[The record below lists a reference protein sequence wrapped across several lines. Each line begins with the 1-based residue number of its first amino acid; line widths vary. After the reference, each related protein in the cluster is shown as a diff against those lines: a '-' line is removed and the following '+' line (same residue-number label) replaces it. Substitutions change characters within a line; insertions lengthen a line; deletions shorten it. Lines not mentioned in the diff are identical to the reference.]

1 MTHQVLALKWRP
13 RDFHEV
19 VGQPHVVKALTNGLD
34 NNRLHHAFLFT
45 GTRGVGKT
53 TLARIFAKS
62 LNCERGVSSEPC
74 GECSI
79 CQEVDQGNFVDLI
92 EIDAAS
98 RTKVEDTREILD
110 NVQYAPTRGRYKI
123 YLIDEVHMLSN
134 SSFNALLKTLEE
146 PPAHVKFLL
155 ATTDPQKLPVTVLSR
170 CLRLQLKK
178 IDVPTIEKQLTLIL
192 KAEDVA
198 FEPQAV
204 TLIAQA
210 GEGSMR
216 DALSILDQAIA
227 YTNSNI
233 TATEIRAMLGLI
245 DDQHI
250 NYLLNAL
257 ATRNTSEVLAV
268 SQRLEVFGLD
278 YHALLEDLI
287 TAFHQLTLLQINP
300 DMMAYDID
308 DRELYLA
315 LKDQFS
321 AEDLQLFYQVALHG
335 RRDLHLHPN
344 AGLGFEMT
352 LLRMLLFSPLSE
364 RHMKAVQSKSDAA
377 ESAKKKVTPIAPSVD
392 ASQVSQTSQ
401 PPQNVE
407 AVANVEDLP
416 NPTQKTAP
424 VPLTPR
430 KKAEIEQFA
439 AELSDPIKRLE
450 ETASDHVDH
459 ADNTDSADNAP
470 PWDLPPVESYDQQEA
485 VQDSWIE
492 PEKTEVPKVD
502 ESGKKDDAIIV
513 EAPEVLPEEAI
524 DEVSSN
530 EESSKESPKTITS
543 AMLTNNDAWLKMV
556 SELQLESV
564 LRGIASTLAFEHFEN
579 GVLKLQRAEQDR
591 VFNVNEAGMRLSM
604 AISNYL
610 GEKVRCEL
618 EYVKHASELEE
629 ETLYERTDRINAE
642 KYEEVKA
649 AFSRDPIVRYLV
661 DECQGKFFEKTI
673 KVTE

>member
-233 TATEIRAMLGLI
+233 TAAAIRDMLGLI

-250 NYLLNAL
+250 NHLLNAL
-257 ATRNTSEVLAV
+257 ATRDTNEVLAV
-268 SQRLEVFGLD
+268 SQRLEAFGLD

-287 TAFHQLTLLQINP
+287 TAFHRLTLLQINP
-300 DMMAYDID
+300 DMMAYDIE

-364 RHMKAVQSKSDAA
+364 RHMKAVQAKADSA
-377 ESAKKKVTPIAPSVD
+377 ESAKKKVTPIAPSSD
-392 ASQVSQTSQ
+392 LSQTSQVSQS
-401 PPQNVE
+401 PQKIEVVE
-407 AVANVEDLP
+407 EIKDASSPV
-416 NPTQKTAP
+416 QKNSP
-424 VPLTPR
+424 VSLTPR

-439 AELSDPIKRLE
+439 AELSDPMKRLE
-450 ETASDHVDH
+450 ETASDHE
-459 ADNTDSADNAP
+459 DNTDNAP
-470 PWDLPPVESYDQQEA
+470 SWDLPPVESYDQQEA

-492 PEKTEVPKVD
+492 PEKIDAPKED
-502 ESGKKDDAIIV
+502 ESSKEDVVIV
-513 EAPEVLPEEAI
+513 EASDATDESSEETI
-524 DEVSSN
+524 DEASSN
-530 EESSKESPKTITS
+530 EESSSESPKTITS
-543 AMLTNNDAWLKMV
+543 AMLTNNDAWLQMV

-642 KYEEVKA
+642 KYEEVKE
-649 AFSRDPIVRYLV
+649 AFSRDPIVRYIV
-661 DECQGKFFEKTI
+661 DECQGKLFEKTI
-673 KVTE
+673 KMTE

>member
-233 TATEIRAMLGLI
+233 TAAAIRDMLGLI

-250 NYLLNAL
+250 NHLLNAL
-257 ATRNTSEVLAV
+257 ATRDTNEVLAV
-268 SQRLEVFGLD
+268 SQRLEAFGLD

-287 TAFHQLTLLQINP
+287 TAFHRLTLLQINP
-300 DMMAYDID
+300 DMMAYDIE

-364 RHMKAVQSKSDAA
+364 RHMKVVQAKADSA
-377 ESAKKKVTPIAPSVD
+377 ESAKKKVTPIAPITDSFQ
-392 ASQVSQTSQ
+392 ASHTSQ
-401 PPQNVE
+401 PPQKIE
-407 AVANVEDLP
+407 AVEDIKDASSP
-416 NPTQKTAP
+416 VQKNSP

-439 AELSDPIKRLE
+439 AELSDPMKRLE
-450 ETASDHVDH
+450 ETALENV
-459 ADNTDSADNAP
+459 DNTDNAP

-492 PEKTEVPKVD
+492 PEKIDVPKED
-502 ESGKKDDAIIV
+502 ESSKEDEVIVDASETI
-513 EAPEVLPEEAI
+513 EESSEESI

-530 EESSKESPKTITS
+530 EEISSESPKTITS
-543 AMLTNNDAWLKMV
+543 AMLTNNDAWLQMV

-642 KYEEVKA
+642 KYEEVKE
-649 AFSRDPIVRYLV
+649 AFSRDPIVRYIV
-661 DECQGKFFEKTI
+661 DECQGKLFEKTI

>member
-53 TLARIFAKS
+53 SLARIFAKS

-233 TATEIRAMLGLI
+233 TVAAIRDMLGLI

-250 NYLLNAL
+250 NHLLNAL
-257 ATRNTSEVLAV
+257 ATRNTNEVLAV
-268 SQRLEVFGLD
+268 SQRLEAFGLD

-287 TAFHQLTLLQINP
+287 TAFHRLTLLQINP
-300 DMMAYDID
+300 DMMAYDIE

-364 RHMKAVQSKSDAA
+364 RHMKAVQAKADSA
-377 ESAKKKVTPIAPSVD
+377 ESAKKKVTPIAPSSD
-392 ASQVSQTSQ
+392 ASQGSQTSHISQ
-401 PPQNVE
+401 PPQKIE
-407 AVANVEDLP
+407 AVEDIKDAP
-416 NPTQKTAP
+416 SPIQKNAP

-439 AELSDPIKRLE
+439 AELSDPMKRLE
-450 ETASDHVDH
+450 ETALENV
-459 ADNTDSADNAP
+459 DNTDNVP

-492 PEKTEVPKVD
+492 PEKSEAPKGCEPGKEDEV
-502 ESGKKDDAIIV
+502 IV
-513 EAPEVLPEEAI
+513 ETSETIEESSEESI

-530 EESSKESPKTITS
+530 EEISSESPKTITS
-543 AMLTNNDAWLKMV
+543 AMLTNNDAWLQMV

-642 KYEEVKA
+642 KYEEVKE
-649 AFSRDPIVRYLV
+649 AFSRDPIVRYIV
-661 DECQGKFFEKTI
+661 DECQGKLFEKTI

>member
-204 TLIAQA
+204 TLISQA

-233 TATEIRAMLGLI
+233 TAVAIRDMLGLI

-250 NYLLNAL
+250 NHLLNAL
-257 ATRNTSEVLAV
+257 ATRDTNEVLAV
-268 SQRLEVFGLD
+268 SQRLEAFGLD

-287 TAFHQLTLLQINP
+287 TAFHRLTLLQINP
-300 DMMAYDID
+300 DMMAYDIE

-364 RHMKAVQSKSDAA
+364 RHMKVVQAKADSA
-377 ESAKKKVTPIAPSVD
+377 ENAKKKVAQIAPSSD
-392 ASQVSQTSQ
+392 SSQTSQVSQPLQKIET
-401 PPQNVE
+401 
-407 AVANVEDLP
+407 VEDIEDAP
-416 NPTQKTAP
+416 SPIQKNSP

-439 AELSDPIKRLE
+439 AELSDPMKRLE
-450 ETASDHVDH
+450 ETASDHE
-459 ADNTDSADNAP
+459 DNAP

-492 PEKTEVPKVD
+492 PEKIDAPKED
-502 ESGKKDDAIIV
+502 ESSKEGDEVIV
-513 EAPEVLPEEAI
+513 ETLETTQESSEETI

-530 EESSKESPKTITS
+530 EESSSESPKTITS
-543 AMLTNNDAWLKMV
+543 TILTNNDAWLQMV

-642 KYEEVKA
+642 KYEEVKE
-649 AFSRDPIVRYLV
+649 AFSRDPIVRYIV
-661 DECQGKFFEKTI
+661 DECQGKLFDKTI

>member
-192 KAEDVA
+192 KAEDVV

-233 TATEIRAMLGLI
+233 TAAAIRDMLGLI

-250 NYLLNAL
+250 NHLLNAL

-268 SQRLEVFGLD
+268 SQRLEAFGLD

-287 TAFHQLTLLQINP
+287 TAFHRLTLLQINP
-300 DMMAYDID
+300 DMMAYDIE

-364 RHMKAVQSKSDAA
+364 RHMKAVQAKADSA
-377 ESAKKKVTPIAPSVD
+377 ENAKKKVTPIAPSSD
-392 ASQVSQTSQ
+392 SSQTSQ
-401 PPQNVE
+401 PSQSVE
-407 AVANVEDLP
+407 AVVDIEDAPSLA
-416 NPTQKTAP
+416 KTIPPA
-424 VPLTPR
+424 PLTSR

-439 AELSDPIKRLE
+439 AELSDPMKRLE
-450 ETASDHVDH
+450 ETASGHE
-459 ADNTDSADNAP
+459 DNTDNAP

-492 PEKTEVPKVD
+492 PEKIDAPKED
-502 ESGKKDDAIIV
+502 ESSKKDDEVIV
-513 EAPEVLPEEAI
+513 DALEATEESSEATI
-524 DEVSSN
+524 DEISSN
-530 EESSKESPKTITS
+530 EESSSESPKTITS
-543 AMLTNNDAWLKMV
+543 AMLTNNDAWLQMV

-642 KYEEVKA
+642 KYEEVKE
-649 AFSRDPIVRYLV
+649 AFSRDPIVRYIV
-661 DECQGKFFEKTI
+661 DECQGKLFDKTI

>member
-233 TATEIRAMLGLI
+233 TAAAIRDMLGLI

-250 NYLLNAL
+250 NHLLNAL
-257 ATRNTSEVLAV
+257 ATRDTNEVLAV
-268 SQRLEVFGLD
+268 SQRLEAFGLD

-287 TAFHQLTLLQINP
+287 TAFHRLTLLQINP
-300 DMMAYDID
+300 DMMAYDIE

-364 RHMKAVQSKSDAA
+364 RHMKVVQAKADSA
-377 ESAKKKVTPIAPSVD
+377 ESAKKKVTPIAPITDSFQ
-392 ASQVSQTSQ
+392 ASHTSQ
-401 PPQNVE
+401 PPQKIE
-407 AVANVEDLP
+407 AVEDIKDAP
-416 NPTQKTAP
+416 SPIQKNAP

-439 AELSDPIKRLE
+439 AELSDPMKRLE
-450 ETASDHVDH
+450 ETALENV
-459 ADNTDSADNAP
+459 DNTDNVP

-492 PEKTEVPKVD
+492 PEKIDVPKED
-502 ESGKKDDAIIV
+502 ESSKEDVVIV
-513 EAPEVLPEEAI
+513 EASDATDESSEETI
-524 DEVSSN
+524 DEASSN
-530 EESSKESPKTITS
+530 EEISSESPKTITS
-543 AMLTNNDAWLKMV
+543 AMLTNNDAWLQMV

-642 KYEEVKA
+642 KYEEVKE
-649 AFSRDPIVRYLV
+649 AFSRDPIVRYIV
-661 DECQGKFFEKTI
+661 DECQGKLFDKTI

>member
-233 TATEIRAMLGLI
+233 TVAAIRDMLGLI

-250 NYLLNAL
+250 NHLLNAL
-257 ATRNTSEVLAV
+257 ATRNTNEVLAV
-268 SQRLEVFGLD
+268 SQRLEAFGLD

-287 TAFHQLTLLQINP
+287 TAFHRLTLLQINP
-300 DMMAYDID
+300 DMMAYDIE

-364 RHMKAVQSKSDAA
+364 RHMKAVQAKADSA
-377 ESAKKKVTPIAPSVD
+377 ESAKKKVTPIAPSSD
-392 ASQVSQTSQ
+392 LSQTSQVSQS
-401 PPQNVE
+401 PQKIEVVE
-407 AVANVEDLP
+407 EIKDASSPV
-416 NPTQKTAP
+416 QKNSP
-424 VPLTPR
+424 VSLTPR

-439 AELSDPIKRLE
+439 AELSDPMKRLE
-450 ETASDHVDH
+450 ETASDHE
-459 ADNTDSADNAP
+459 DNTDNAP

-492 PEKTEVPKVD
+492 PEKIDVPKED
-502 ESGKKDDAIIV
+502 ESSKEDEVIV
-513 EAPEVLPEEAI
+513 EASEATKESSEKTI
-524 DEVSSN
+524 DETSSN
-530 EESSKESPKTITS
+530 EESSSESPKTITS
-543 AMLTNNDAWLKMV
+543 AMLTNNDAWLQMV

-642 KYEEVKA
+642 KYEEVKE
-649 AFSRDPIVRYLV
+649 AFSRDPIVRYIV
-661 DECQGKFFEKTI
+661 DECQGKLFEKTI

>member
-233 TATEIRAMLGLI
+233 TVAAIRDMLGLI

-250 NYLLNAL
+250 NHLLNAL
-257 ATRNTSEVLAV
+257 ATRNTNEVLAV
-268 SQRLEVFGLD
+268 SQRLEAFGLD

-287 TAFHQLTLLQINP
+287 TAFHRLTLLQINP
-300 DMMAYDID
+300 DMMAYDIE

-364 RHMKAVQSKSDAA
+364 RHMKAVQAKADSA
-377 ESAKKKVTPIAPSVD
+377 ESAKKKVTPIAPSSD
-392 ASQVSQTSQ
+392 SSQ
-401 PPQNVE
+401 PSQNIEVI
-407 AVANVEDLP
+407 EDAP
-416 NPTQKTAP
+416 SPIQKNAP

-439 AELSDPIKRLE
+439 AELSDPMKRLE
-450 ETASDHVDH
+450 ETALENV
-459 ADNTDSADNAP
+459 DNTDNVPS
-470 PWDLPPVESYDQQEA
+470 WDLPPVESYDQQEA

-492 PEKTEVPKVD
+492 PEKIDVPKED
-502 ESGKKDDAIIV
+502 ESSKEDEVIV
-513 EAPEVLPEEAI
+513 ETSETIEESSEESI
-524 DEVSSN
+524 DEAPSN
-530 EESSKESPKTITS
+530 EEISSESPKTITS
-543 AMLTNNDAWLKMV
+543 AMLTNNDAWLQMV

-642 KYEEVKA
+642 KYEEVKE
-649 AFSRDPIVRYLV
+649 AFSRDPIVRYIV
-661 DECQGKFFEKTI
+661 DECQGKLFEKTI

>member
-233 TATEIRAMLGLI
+233 TVAAIRDMLGLI

-250 NYLLNAL
+250 NHLLNAL
-257 ATRNTSEVLAV
+257 ATRNTNEVLAV
-268 SQRLEVFGLD
+268 SQRLEAFGLD

-287 TAFHQLTLLQINP
+287 TAFHRLTLLQINP
-300 DMMAYDID
+300 DMMAYDIE

-364 RHMKAVQSKSDAA
+364 RHMKVVQAKADSA
-377 ESAKKKVTPIAPSVD
+377 ENAKKKVTPIAPITDSFQ
-392 ASQVSQTSQ
+392 ASHTSQ
-401 PPQNVE
+401 PPQKIE
-407 AVANVEDLP
+407 AVEDIKDAP
-416 NPTQKTAP
+416 SPVQKISP

-439 AELSDPIKRLE
+439 AELSDPMKRLE
-450 ETASDHVDH
+450 ETALENV
-459 ADNTDSADNAP
+459 DNTDNAP
-470 PWDLPPVESYDQQEA
+470 PWDLPPVESYNQQEA

-492 PEKTEVPKVD
+492 PEKSEAPKGCEPGKEDEV
-502 ESGKKDDAIIV
+502 IV
-513 EAPEVLPEEAI
+513 EASEAIEESSEESI

-530 EESSKESPKTITS
+530 EEISSESPKTITS
-543 AMLTNNDAWLKMV
+543 AMLTNNDAWLQMV

-610 GEKVRCEL
+610 GEKIRCEL

-642 KYEEVKA
+642 KYEEVKE
-649 AFSRDPIVRYLV
+649 AFSRDPIVRYIV
-661 DECQGKFFEKTI
+661 DECQGKLFDKTI

>member
-192 KAEDVA
+192 KAEDAA
-198 FEPQAV
+198 FELQAV

-233 TATEIRAMLGLI
+233 TAAAIRDMLGLI

-250 NYLLNAL
+250 NHLLNAL
-257 ATRNTSEVLAV
+257 ATRNTNEVLAV
-268 SQRLEVFGLD
+268 SQRLEAFGLD

-287 TAFHQLTLLQINP
+287 TAFHRLTLLQINP
-300 DMMAYDID
+300 DMMAYDIE

-364 RHMKAVQSKSDAA
+364 RHMKVVQAKADSA
-377 ESAKKKVTPIAPSVD
+377 ESAKKKVTPIAPITDSFQ
-392 ASQVSQTSQ
+392 ASHTSQ
-401 PPQNVE
+401 PPQKIE
-407 AVANVEDLP
+407 AVEDIKDAP
-416 NPTQKTAP
+416 SPVQKNTS

-430 KKAEIEQFA
+430 KKAEIEQFV
-439 AELSDPIKRLE
+439 AELSDPMKRLE
-450 ETASDHVDH
+450 ETALDN
-459 ADNTDSADNAP
+459 ADNTDVP

-492 PEKTEVPKVD
+492 PEKIDVPKED
-502 ESGKKDDAIIV
+502 ESSKEDEVIV
-513 EAPEVLPEEAI
+513 EASEATKESFEKTI
-524 DEVSSN
+524 DETSSN
-530 EESSKESPKTITS
+530 EESSSKSPKTITS
-543 AMLTNNDAWLKMV
+543 AMLTNNDAWLQMV

-642 KYEEVKA
+642 KYEEVKE
-649 AFSRDPIVRYLV
+649 AFSRDPIVRYIV
-661 DECQGKFFEKTI
+661 DECQGKLFDKTI

>member
-110 NVQYAPTRGRYKI
+110 NVQYAPTSGRYKI

-233 TATEIRAMLGLI
+233 TVAAIRDMLGLI

-250 NYLLNAL
+250 NHLLNAL
-257 ATRNTSEVLAV
+257 ATRNTNEVLAV
-268 SQRLEVFGLD
+268 SQRLEAFGLD

-287 TAFHQLTLLQINP
+287 TAFHRLTLLQINP
-300 DMMAYDID
+300 DMMAYDIE

-321 AEDLQLFYQVALHG
+321 AEDFQLFYQVALHG

-364 RHMKAVQSKSDAA
+364 RHMKAVQAKADSA
-377 ESAKKKVTPIAPSVD
+377 ESAKKKVTPIAPSSD
-392 ASQVSQTSQ
+392 LSQTSQVSQS
-401 PPQNVE
+401 PQKIEVVE
-407 AVANVEDLP
+407 EIKDASSPV
-416 NPTQKTAP
+416 QKNSP
-424 VPLTPR
+424 VSLTPR

-439 AELSDPIKRLE
+439 AELSDPMKRLE
-450 ETASDHVDH
+450 ETASDHE
-459 ADNTDSADNAP
+459 DNTDNAP

-492 PEKTEVPKVD
+492 PEKIDVPKED
-502 ESGKKDDAIIV
+502 ESSKEDEVIV
-513 EAPEVLPEEAI
+513 EASEATKESSEKTI
-524 DEVSSN
+524 DETSSN
-530 EESSKESPKTITS
+530 EESSSESPKTITS
-543 AMLTNNDAWLKMV
+543 AMLTNNDAWLQMV

-642 KYEEVKA
+642 KYEEVKE
-649 AFSRDPIVRYLV
+649 AFSRDPIVRYIV
-661 DECQGKFFEKTI
+661 DECQGKLFEKTI

>member
-233 TATEIRAMLGLI
+233 TVAAIRDMLGLI

-250 NYLLNAL
+250 NHLLNAL
-257 ATRNTSEVLAV
+257 ATRDTNEVLAV
-268 SQRLEVFGLD
+268 SQRLEAFGLD

-287 TAFHQLTLLQINP
+287 TAFHRLTLLQINP
-300 DMMAYDID
+300 DMMAYDIE

-364 RHMKAVQSKSDAA
+364 RHMKVVQAKADSA
-377 ESAKKKVTPIAPSVD
+377 ESAKKKVTPIAPITDSFQ
-392 ASQVSQTSQ
+392 ASHTSQ
-401 PPQNVE
+401 PPQKIE
-407 AVANVEDLP
+407 AVEDIKDAP
-416 NPTQKTAP
+416 SPVQKNSS

-439 AELSDPIKRLE
+439 AELSDPMKRLE
-450 ETASDHVDH
+450 ETVSDHE
-459 ADNTDSADNAP
+459 DNTDNVP

-492 PEKTEVPKVD
+492 PEKSEAPKGCEPGKEDEV
-502 ESGKKDDAIIV
+502 IV
-513 EAPEVLPEEAI
+513 ETSETIEESSEESI

-530 EESSKESPKTITS
+530 EEISSESPKTITS
-543 AMLTNNDAWLKMV
+543 AMLTNNDAWLQMV

-642 KYEEVKA
+642 KYEEVKE
-649 AFSRDPIVRYLV
+649 AFSRDPIVRYIV
-661 DECQGKFFEKTI
+661 DECQGKLFEKTI

>member
-233 TATEIRAMLGLI
+233 TATEIRDMLGLI

-250 NYLLNAL
+250 NHLLNAL

-268 SQRLEVFGLD
+268 SQRLEAFGLD

-287 TAFHQLTLLQINP
+287 TAFHRLTLLQINP

-364 RHMKAVQSKSDAA
+364 RHMKAVQAKADSA
-377 ESAKKKVTPIAPSVD
+377 ESAKKKVTPIAPSSD
-392 ASQVSQTSQ
+392 LSQTSQVSQS
-401 PPQNVE
+401 PQKIEVVE
-407 AVANVEDLP
+407 EIKDASSPV
-416 NPTQKTAP
+416 QKNSP
-424 VPLTPR
+424 VPLTTR
-430 KKAEIEQFA
+430 KKAEIEQFV
-439 AELSDPIKRLE
+439 AELSDPMKRLE
-450 ETASDHVDH
+450 DAALENV
-459 ADNTDSADNAP
+459 DNTDNAP

-492 PEKTEVPKVD
+492 PEKIDAPKEDESVKKDDEVIVEVPKEIE
-502 ESGKKDDAIIV
+502 ESS
-513 EAPEVLPEEAI
+513 EETI

-530 EESSKESPKTITS
+530 EESSSESPKTITS
-543 AMLTNNDAWLKMV
+543 AMLTNNDAWLQMV

-642 KYEEVKA
+642 KYEEVKE
-649 AFSRDPIVRYLV
+649 AFSRDPIVRYIV
-661 DECQGKFFEKTI
+661 DECQGKLFDKTI